1 MLRLQLQYL
10 ILQGFSFHN
19 TLFRKEVSYFF
30 STSVSYYQDARNVIH
45 SRCLPVSRPPIGVLT
60 PDALLTAVREND
72 PAFGKERT
80 NELKMLQNP
89 NAKNS

>member
-30 STSVSYYQDARNVIH
+30 FTSVSYYQDARKVIH
-45 SRCLPVSRPPIGVLT
+45 SSCLPVSRPPIGVLT
-60 PDALLTAVREND
+60 PDVLLTAVRDND

-80 NELKMLQNP
+80 KELKMLLNP
-89 NAKNS
+89 NANNS